1 MILCDGTYHLGS
13 IREDDSAWGGGVAGV
28 LEALLKEMKL
38 ETSLL
43 R

>member
-1 MILCDGTYHLGS
+1 MVLCDGTYHLGS
-13 IREDDSAWGGGVAGV
+13 IREDDSAWGGGAGV

-43 R
+43 L

>member
-1 MILCDGTYHLGS
+1 MILCDGTHHLGS
-13 IREDDSAWGGGVAGV
+13 IREDDSACGAGV

-43 R
+43 L

>member
-1 MILCDGTYHLGS
+1 MILCDGIYHLGS
-13 IREDDSAWGGGVAGV
+13 IREDDSACGGGGAGV

-43 R
+43 L